1 MGIKDLK
8 FMVSKFLLNYSLTIE
23 IAFIE
28 FYTWLKYIIKL
39 TDIEVSMILNTS
51 GKLHLKLS
59 FLVEIDLY

>member
-1 MGIKDLK
+1 MGIIDMK
-8 FMVSKFLLNYSLTIE
+8 FMVSRFLLNYSLIIE

-51 GKLHLKLS
+51 RKLHLKLS
-59 FLVEIDLY
+59 FLAEIDLY